1 MEMPFAVCERGEASR
16 VGDKIPVPAAQL
28 SHALVED
35 YHRLAG
41 SEVLVLRLL
50 STLALLRVVV
60 YHWWQIEMND
70 YRRINAGKWESRTRT
85 GSVFK
90 NRFTY
95 HLNTPFCNSVWSIDK
110 TIWTFAISRTR
121 NPGARDIS
129 GVQTVLLIDQTLL
142 QKRLLD

>member
-142 QKRLLD
+142 QKGLLD